1 MRTSATTSELLH
13 NGKLLL
19 QRSLT
24 ELQDNIAKVQLVL
37 PRKNAS
43 RGLRSNPPVL
53 KRRILTLIMRGTTE
67 YISSN
72 AAALCPVFFDLVPL
86 TLEEI
91 FIYELGGVDYEVRE
105 ILL

>member
-1 MRTSATTSELLH
+1 MH

-19 QRSLT
+19 QRSLS

-37 PRKNAS
+37 PEGQTLPQNFGALHESAS
-43 RGLRSNPPVL
+43 GRV
-53 KRRILTLIMRGTTE
+53 LTLIMRGTNE
-67 YISSN
+67 YISTKVAELS
-72 AAALCPVFFDLVPL
+72 PVFFDLVPL

-91 FIYELGGVDYEVRE
+91 FIYELGGVDYEIRD